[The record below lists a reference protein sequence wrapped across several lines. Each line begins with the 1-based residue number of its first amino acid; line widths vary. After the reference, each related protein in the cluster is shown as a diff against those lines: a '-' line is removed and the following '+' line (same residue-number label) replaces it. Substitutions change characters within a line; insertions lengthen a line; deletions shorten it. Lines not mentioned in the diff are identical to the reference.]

1 LKSRRWYLM
10 VSEIFLLNWKFK
22 LNITDGITE
31 VMVKNII
38 I

>member
-1 LKSRRWYLM
+1 M
-10 VSEIFLLNWKFK
+10 VSEIFLLNRKFK

-31 VMVKNII
+31 EMVKNII